1 MQIKLGAK
9 IRTSDGHHA
18 GEVKK
23 IVWDPDSNEVRDF
36 VVTTG
41 VLLGHDVLISRDV
54 LESASVNGDEVVVN
68 LTKQEL
74 ESLDHY
80 DDSAF
85 APPPYGWMAPATY
98 TYPIAA
104 YVFPTDAAAVPLSG
118 PTESQKEI
126 KKEHG
131 PSIAKGM
138 RVKDTAGKT
147 VGVVKEVRIDD
158 STGELRSIV
167 VEERDPIGLST
178 TRTMDVP
185 ADHIDVGDGEIH
197 LIDEVRGTHVA
208 KQDGI

>member
-1 MQIKLGAK
+1 MEIKLGAK
-9 IRTSDGHHA
+9 VRTSDGHHA

-23 IVWDPDSNEVRDF
+23 IVWDPETNQARNF

-41 VLLGHDVLISRDV
+41 MLLGHDVLISREV

-68 LTKQEL
+68 LTKHELNEL
-74 ESLDHY
+74 ESY
-80 DDSAF
+80 NERAF

-104 YVFPTDAAAVPLSG
+104 FVFPTDPAAVPLEG
-118 PTESQKEI
+118 PTEAQREI
-126 KKEHG
+126 KKEHEPG
-131 PSIAKGM
+131 ISKGM
-138 RVKDTAGKT
+138 KVKDTAGKV

-158 STGELRSIV
+158 GTGELRSIV
-167 VEERDPIGLST
+167 VQEQDPLGLST
-178 TRTMDVP
+178 ARTMDIP
-185 ADHIDVGDGEIH
+185 ADHIDIAGGDVH